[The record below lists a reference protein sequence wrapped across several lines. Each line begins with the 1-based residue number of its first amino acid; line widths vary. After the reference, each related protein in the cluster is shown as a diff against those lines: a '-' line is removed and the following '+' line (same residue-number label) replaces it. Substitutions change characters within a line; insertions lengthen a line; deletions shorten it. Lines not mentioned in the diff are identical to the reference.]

1 MLGDRFRL
9 LVGGSRIAPPRQQTL
24 LATINWSF
32 DLLPPDERQLLERL
46 SAFAGGWT
54 LEAAAAVAADG
65 ADQYEVLNLLSR
77 LADKSLV
84 AVDRSGERYRLLE
97 TIREYAREHLR
108 VAGEETAVHARHFDW
123 YLRLAE
129 RVEPALLGGPEQ
141 KLVLDLLEADHD
153 NLHSA
158 LAWSLEASERR
169 DLALRM
175 CGALYRFWSRRGYW
189 QEGYALC
196 MKALAQAP
204 GPGDKAARAKV
215 LLTAGSIGNNVPEAD
230 TRMLLEEGLTLSR
243 EVGDRLTEA
252 MILNNL
258 ARVLDWSV
266 ELSRARSLLEQARR
280 INREFGNE
288 TLELHNMS
296 NLVNVLRAQRDPAG
310 ALALAEHGL
319 ATSRSSGNRWLEAIF
334 LHLLGRVALDRDDI
348 TAAERY
354 DEMALAISRE
364 QVMPDSQS
372 FSLIKLAFLAVLRSD
387 PALARRHLTE
397 AIDIARRFGGRLNL
411 AECFSAMGVL
421 AAHTGQHDQAARLWG
436 TAEALLGSL
445 FSSDILDR
453 ALVAP
458 YYAKCRGAL
467 GDTAYD
473 AARAQGRALPR
484 DKAIGQAVAW
494 LAEAS

>member
-1 MLGDRFRL
+1 M
-9 LVGGSRIAPPRQQTL
+9 
-24 LATINWSF
+24 
-32 DLLPPDERQLLERL
+32 ER
-46 SAFAGGWT
+46 
-54 LEAAAAVAADG
+54 
-65 ADQYEVLNLLSR
+65 
-77 LADKSLV
+77 
-84 AVDRSGERYRLLE
+84 
-97 TIREYAREHLR
+97 IREIYGTGSENLR
-108 VAGEETAVHARHFDW
+108 AAGEETAAHKRHFDW

-129 RVEPALLGGPEQ
+129 RVEPALLGGPQQ

-158 LAWSLEASERR
+158 LAWSLEAPERG
-169 DLALRM
+169 DSALRM

-189 QEGYALC
+189 QEGYASC

-204 GPGDKAARAKV
+204 CCGDKAARAKV

-243 EVGDRLTEA
+243 EAGDLQTEA

-258 ARVLDWSV
+258 ARVLDWDV
-266 ELSRARSLLEQARR
+266 ELSRARSLLEQARK
-280 INREFGNE
+280 INRELGNK
-288 TLELHNMS
+288 TLELHNVS
-296 NLVNVLRAQRDPAG
+296 NLVNVLREQHDPAG
-310 ALALAEHGL
+310 ALALAEDGL

-334 LHLLGRVALDRDDI
+334 LHLLGRVALDRGDI
-348 TAAERY
+348 AAAQSF
-354 DEMALAISRE
+354 DEQTLAISRE

-372 FSLIKLAFLAVLRSD
+372 FSLIKLAFLAVVRSD
-387 PALARRHLTE
+387 PASARRHLTE

-421 AAHTGQHDQAARLWG
+421 ASHTGQHDQAARLWG
-436 TAEALLGSL
+436 IAEALLGSL

-458 YYAKCRGAL
+458 YYAKCREAL

-473 AARAQGRALPR
+473 AAKAEGRALAR

-494 LAEAS
+494 LAEAP